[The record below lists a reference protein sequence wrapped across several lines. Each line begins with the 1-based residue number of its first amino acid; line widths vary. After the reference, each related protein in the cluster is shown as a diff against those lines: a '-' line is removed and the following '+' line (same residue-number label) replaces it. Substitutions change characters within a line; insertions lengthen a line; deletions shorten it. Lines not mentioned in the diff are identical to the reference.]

1 MKTQQ
6 WNTSLAQDSIVGLS
20 RVKLFLGLSRTPHA
34 LLDMATPGLAAL
46 LWLGAFPPLKV
57 ILLGLLTVFA
67 GYTCVYALNDVIDH
81 RSDAERIRQRECPYP
96 ESYLDSVLVRHPI
109 AQGLLTLRESIFWA
123 TAWGLLAL
131 AGAYLLNPL
140 CLIVFLAGCAFETFY
155 CTLWSVSHWKTVV
168 SGAVKTSGPIAAVV
182 AVDPAPSLTL
192 MAVLF
197 LWLFFWEIGGQ
208 NIPAD
213 WADVEED
220 RCIRAKTIPAALGPR
235 KASLFVFFALVFA
248 VAANLLFVRLAA
260 FRGTWPYTLIFMFVG
275 GYFLLVP
282 ACRLLKSKEQ
292 QDAMALFNRA
302 SCYPLA
308 SLVVVGLRLLAG

>member
-1 MKTQQ
+1 MKAQQ
-6 WNTSLAQDSIVGLS
+6 WNTALAQETVVGLS

-46 LWLGAFPPLKV
+46 IWLGAFPPLKI
-57 ILLGLLTVFA
+57 ILLGLVTVFA

-81 RSDAERIRQRECPYP
+81 RSDEERIRQRDCPYP
-96 ESYLDSVLVRHPI
+96 ESYLDSILVRHPI
-109 AQGLLTLRESIFWA
+109 AQGLLTLRESIYWA
-123 TAWGLLAL
+123 AAWGLVAL

-140 CLIVFLAGCAFETFY
+140 CIMVFLAGCAFETFY
-155 CTLWSVSHWKTVV
+155 CTLWSVSHWKTIV

-182 AVDPAPSLTL
+182 AVDPAPSLPL

-213 WADVEED
+213 WADIEED
-220 RCIRAKTIPAALGPR
+220 RRIRARTIPAALGSG
-235 KASLFVFFALVFA
+235 KASFFVFGSLLLA
-248 VAANLLFVRLAA
+248 VVMSLLFLMLAGFKA
-260 FRGTWPYTLIFMFVG
+260 TWLYSVIFIFVG

-282 ACRLLKSKEQ
+282 SFRLLRSKDQ
-292 QDAMALFNRA
+292 HDAMALFNRA

-308 SLVVVGLRLLAG
+308 LLVVVGPRLLAG

>member
-1 MKTQQ
+1 MKVQQ
-6 WNTSLAQDSIVGLS
+6 WNSSLAQETVVGLS

-57 ILLGLLTVFA
+57 ILMGLVTVFA

-81 RSDAERIRQRECPYP
+81 RSDRERVRQRGCPYP

-109 AQGLLTLRESIFWA
+109 AQGLLTLKESVFWA
-123 TAWGLLAL
+123 GAWGLLAL

-155 CTLWSVSHWKTVV
+155 CTLWSVSHWKTFV

-182 AVDPAPSLTL
+182 AVDPSPSLPL
-192 MAVLF
+192 MAILF

-213 WADVEED
+213 WADIEED
-220 RCIRAKTIPAALGPR
+220 RCIRAQTIPASLGPGR
-235 KASLFVFFALVFA
+235 ASFFVFGSLLLA
-248 VAANLLFVRLAA
+248 VASSLIFLRFAGFKDA
-260 FRGTWPYTLIFMFVG
+260 WPYTVIFMVVG
-275 GYFLLVP
+275 VYFLLVP
-282 ACRLLKSKEQ
+282 ACRLIKSKEQ
-292 QDAMALFNRA
+292 HDAMALFNRA

-308 SLVVVGLRLLAG
+308 SLIVVGLKLLAG